1 MPELC
6 VFFRACLGWFSGLPS
21 LCGCVE
27 SRLDRRGC
35 SVTLNIPVKPII
47 RLNVLLET
55 PSPPDLNQDGESGF
69 HLRNELPHLVAQ
81 LVTVSLQI
89 CVYG

>member
-1 MPELC
+1 MEV
-6 VFFRACLGWFSGLPS
+6 VF
-21 LCGCVE
+21 
-27 SRLDRRGC
+27 
-35 SVTLNIPVKPII
+35 VTLNIPDKPII
-47 RLNVLLET
+47 RLNALLEN
-55 PSPPDLNQDGESGF
+55 PSPPDRDQDGESGF